1 MVETILNFVAPIL
14 TAILTLVGS
23 HYLEVRKKRNEPDL
37 SDEDF
42 EDKIKSLLDNIR
54 EELGAARVSYWE
66 GSNGTSTLSGYHL
79 KKLSMMAESNND
91 EYEDIKSEMQMLPIS
106 TFKRT
111 LDLLKESEDGTIYSL
126 EDLIKD
132 DLANLNKGY
141 GVRSMYAIKVK
152 TIFNKWTGILIV
164 GFDEKAKTLDD
175 QQIAWMKIQ
184 ASRIGTAI
192 KQKNVK
198 QIL

>member
-1 MVETILNFVAPIL
+1 
-14 TAILTLVGS
+14 
-23 HYLEVRKKRNEPDL
+23 
-37 SDEDF
+37 
-42 EDKIKSLLDNIR
+42 
-54 EELGAARVSYWE
+54 
-66 GSNGTSTLSGYHL
+66 
-79 KKLSMMAESNND
+79 MMAESNND